1 MEFTYSERVED
12 RRGRLLAFMD
22 SHVYPA
28 EANYRDQIIAA
39 GDPYFHP
46 PVLEELKT
54 EARARG
60 LWNLFLP
67 DKRWGAGLSN
77 MEYAPLA
84 EITGR
89 SPSIAPEALN
99 CSAPD
104 TGNMEILAEFGTPE
118 QQEGWLRPLL
128 DGQIRSSF
136 AMTEPD
142 VASSDAT
149 NIRTRIERDGD
160 QFIVN
165 GRKWF
170 ISGAMSGR
178 CKIAIVMG
186 GTDPDAEPHR
196 RQSMVLIPMDT
207 PGVSIRRGLAVFG
220 YRSAGGEAEI
230 ELRDVRVPTTNL
242 LGEEGGGFAI
252 AQARLG
258 PGRIHHC
265 MRALGGS
272 ERALA
277 LMVHRV
283 QNRVAF
289 GRPLAEQGVV
299 REAIA
304 KSRNEI
310 DQARLLCHK
319 AAWTIDQHGN
329 KAAHTLVSQIKA
341 VAPQVACDVIDRA
354 IQVHGAAGVSEDTV
368 LARSYGWHRAMRI
381 FDGPDEVHMRTI
393 ARTEIGR
400 EQSALAAAVTSH
412 G

>member
-1 MEFTYSERVED
+1 RTAAGRCHVPAPSGLGAPSLPAMDFETTPRVKELQASLLDFMER
-12 RRGRLLAFMD
+12 
-22 SHVYPA
+22 HVHPA
-28 EANYRDQIIAA
+28 ERTYHEQVQASGNR
-39 GDPYFHP
+39 HRSP
-46 PVLEELKT
+46 PIMEALKR
-54 EARARG
+54 EARRRG

-67 DKRWGAGLSN
+67 DPRFGAGLTN
-77 MEYAPLA
+77 LEYAPLA

-118 QQEGWLRPLL
+118 QQERWLRPLL

-170 ISGAMSGR
+170 ISGAMRGR

-186 GTDPDAEPHR
+186 VTDPDAEPHR

-230 ELRDVRVPTTNL
+230 ELRDVRVPASNL
-242 LGEEGGGFAI
+242 LGE
-252 AQARLG
+252 
-258 PGRIHHC
+258 
-265 MRALGGS
+265 
-272 ERALA
+272 
-277 LMVHRV
+277 
-283 QNRVAF
+283 
-289 GRPLAEQGVV
+289 
-299 REAIA
+299 
-304 KSRNEI
+304 
-310 DQARLLCHK
+310 
-319 AAWTIDQHGN
+319 
-329 KAAHTLVSQIKA
+329 
-341 VAPQVACDVIDRA
+341 
-354 IQVHGAAGVSEDTV
+354 
-368 LARSYGWHRAMRI
+368 
-381 FDGPDEVHMRTI
+381 
-393 ARTEIGR
+393 
-400 EQSALAAAVTSH
+400 
-412 G
+412 